1 MEGIVAEIRR
11 DLLLRSPKAAIPR
24 GCTFRL
30 PLTTACQLLAYACL
44 LLAAGA
50 LPGRFYYHWDF
61 GTIRK

>member
-11 DLLLRSPKAAIPR
+11 DLLLRSPKAAIPL

-30 PLTTACQLLAYACL
+30 PLTTACQPLAYACQ

-50 LPGRFYYHWDF
+50 LPGCSYYHWDF
-61 GTIRK
+61 AIIRK